1 MVAARPA
8 NLPADVRLASGVGEL
23 LLGPSQIESP
33 RWRCDAI
40 ARIAPA
46 LVQHGIVIDRLRAQL
61 REGLRAAPCPAPL
74 RDELGELLLG
84 RLADAKPEAL
94 ARIVTALWSRAW
106 PTAKL
111 HAAAAHLALGD
122 IDRAREHGGG
132 PHATWHLR
140 ELLRTGCLEDRFI
153 ADARIAEAFTPT
165 VPMIEVLVEA
175 GIEPHALP
183 ARDREQAIAHLARL
197 DPRRVRSLAT
207 ASARSGAYWWIAR
220 DLMAAGRF
228 DDARAIA
235 GEIEAPLLRQFAV
248 VELARCLAAD
258 RRYADA
264 LFTLRD
270 VREPRLAGPRH
281 AVQRVVLLCLRDP
294 VRYIQR
300 EREELQRTAWQPAAW
315 LRPLD
320 TVRQD
325 AVTTAIY
332 FARAG
337 WRLDDY
343 FLHQDGARLLAKL
356 AHDPIARR
364 DAIALAHQVGLPV
377 LRVLSIGQCLSR
389 GLDAF
394 VAEELACQAR
404 ALELAPPF
412 REGLAAATPPTD
424 DPRSLARALYDEG
437 LALSPHAPRR
447 RRVLIA
453 AAQHCLRSALAH
465 PADWTTAALEV
476 RLRTLVHLGGS
487 LAADAIAKA
496 VATLPFDAEL
506 VRMALAHHALLD
518 PRRALELAVP
528 RLGELHV
535 PVELLRACE
544 LCGALAAGF
553 ARAFANARRLRVTEA
568 WVCDFVATWWRRRGE
583 LPSVATLERIAVAHK
598 KLPTAGELLDQ
609 ASAAA
614 ATLDGND
621 HIAVGTQLLAD
632 PTLLDHVAMTAPARI
647 DPRMQPWSGVATRR
661 LLEHALSKQVG
672 AIVPSL
678 VARIARQLRS
688 AELCSL
694 VELRIMGVRYRV
706 RLLDK
711 RRDLLTYLRFADV
724 PARSC
729 YRSTDGY
736 YHRRTRTFVA
746 AAWKDPLTLCF
757 HIERERNR
765 AFTPCGFLFGSF
777 AHADG
782 ALALVFNSLHVRP
795 GSAAVR
801 EQVLRAVERIVAPFG
816 ITRIGIANQ
825 HGGHGPL
832 PVDYVSRTV
841 ALVRHRALAINGRL
855 VTDIHDD
862 IELAANQPVRI
873 DHLYWRTL

>member
-8 NLPADVRLASGVGEL
+8 NLLADVRLASGVGEL

-94 ARIVTALWSRAW
+94 ARIV
-106 PTAKL
+106 
-111 HAAAAHLALGD
+111 
-122 IDRAREHGGG
+122 
-132 PHATWHLR
+132 
-140 ELLRTGCLEDRFI
+140 
-153 ADARIAEAFTPT
+153 
-165 VPMIEVLVEA
+165 
-175 GIEPHALP
+175 PHALP

-364 DAIALAHQVGLPV
+364 DASALAHQVGLPV

-394 VAEELACQAR
+394 VAEELARQAR
-404 ALELAPPF
+404 DLELAPPF

-453 AAQHCLRSALAH
+453 AAQHCLRAALAQ
-465 PADWTTAALEV
+465 PADWSAAALEV

-496 VATLPFDAEL
+496 VATLPFEAEL

-518 PRRALELAVP
+518 PRRE
-528 RLGELHV
+528 
-535 PVELLRACE
+535 
-544 LCGALAAGF
+544 
-553 ARAFANARRLRVTEA
+553 
-568 WVCDFVATWWRRRGE
+568 
-583 LPSVATLERIAVAHK
+583 
-598 KLPTAGELLDQ
+598 
-609 ASAAA
+609 
-614 ATLDGND
+614 
-621 HIAVGTQLLAD
+621 
-632 PTLLDHVAMTAPARI
+632 
-647 DPRMQPWSGVATRR
+647 
-661 LLEHALSKQVG
+661 
-672 AIVPSL
+672 
-678 VARIARQLRS
+678 
-688 AELCSL
+688 
-694 VELRIMGVRYRV
+694 
-706 RLLDK
+706 
-711 RRDLLTYLRFADV
+711 
-724 PARSC
+724 
-729 YRSTDGY
+729 
-736 YHRRTRTFVA
+736 
-746 AAWKDPLTLCF
+746 
-757 HIERERNR
+757 
-765 AFTPCGFLFGSF
+765 
-777 AHADG
+777 
-782 ALALVFNSLHVRP
+782 
-795 GSAAVR
+795 
-801 EQVLRAVERIVAPFG
+801 
-816 ITRIGIANQ
+816 
-825 HGGHGPL
+825 
-832 PVDYVSRTV
+832 
-841 ALVRHRALAINGRL
+841 
-855 VTDIHDD
+855 
-862 IELAANQPVRI
+862 
-873 DHLYWRTL
+873 